1 MIKRRV
7 RALCLFFGTI
17 LLATL
22 LVPVPASGR
31 RQGGQQPQSQPP
43 EQPAQKPQ
51 DPDSVA
57 TEQSQP
63 GQPRAD
69 DGNSKTQSQEDGT
82 SPKNERLFGVLPNNL
97 TVGNAAKA
105 PPLTSGGKFK
115 LVAKNAFDPVIFP
128 FVGFIALIGQAQNS
142 DPGYGQG
149 AAGYAKRYGAAFGDS
164 TIGTFMTGAVLP
176 SVFKQDPRYYRLGHG
191 GFGRRAGYSAMR
203 ILITR
208 SDSGHRQFN
217 SSEIAGNF
225 VAAGI
230 SNVYHPA
237 SDRSFQNTLKGWGT
251 DTGWDLVA
259 NLSQEFWPDIHAWL
273 KRRFA
278 SGGRH

>member
-1 MIKRRV
+1 MIERR
-7 RALCLFFGTI
+7 AWAPCLFSGTI

-22 LVPVPASGR
+22 LLPVPASPR
-31 RQGGQQPQSQPP
+31 RQGGQQPQSQPS

-51 DPDSVA
+51 DPDPAA
-57 TEQSQP
+57 TGQSQP
-63 GQPRAD
+63 GQSHTD
-69 DGNSKTQSQEDGT
+69 DGSSKTQGQEEGT

-97 TVGNAAKA
+97 TVGNAAKV

-115 LVAKNAFDPVIFP
+115 LVSKNAFDPVIFP

-149 AAGYAKRYGAAFGDS
+149 AAGYAKRYGASFGDS
-164 TIGTFMTGAVLP
+164 TIGTFMTGAIFP

-191 GFGRRAGYSAMR
+191 GFGRRAGYSVTR
-203 ILITR
+203 IVITR
-208 SDSGHRQFN
+208 SDSGQRQLN
-217 SSEIAGNF
+217 SSEILGNF

-259 NLSQEFWPDIHAWL
+259 GLGQEFWPDIHAWL
-273 KRRFA
+273 KKKFA
-278 SGGRH
+278 SGGHH

>member
-1 MIKRRV
+1 LRRS
-7 RALCLFFGTI
+7 CYLF
-17 LLATL
+17 
-22 LVPVPASGR
+22 
-31 RQGGQQPQSQPP
+31 
-43 EQPAQKPQ
+43 
-51 DPDSVA
+51 
-57 TEQSQP
+57 
-63 GQPRAD
+63 QPRHGGRA
-69 DGNSKTQSQEDGT
+69 GNNRNHSRPNNLRESRKTLIRLHRNNPSRDSLARTTGAAK
-82 SPKNERLFGVLPNNL
+82 PRAKRKERLFGVLPNNL
-97 TVGNAAKA
+97 TVGNAAKV

-149 AAGYAKRYGAAFGDS
+149 AAGYAKRYGASLGDS
-164 TIGTFMTGAVLP
+164 TIGTFMTGAVFP
-176 SVFKQDPRYYRLGHG
+176 SVFEQDPRYYRLGDG
-191 GFGRRAGYSAMR
+191 GFGRRAGYSITR

-217 SSEIAGNF
+217 GSEIAGNF

-273 KRRFA
+273 KKKFA
-278 SGGRH
+278 SGRHS